1 MGAHSFA
8 SSGDVAHGYGQKH
21 HIFPLPLAHW
31 AVPPSTKPTRGD
43 LHDRAEKLH
52 RPNFFPGVDEG
63 NVSPAICLLFLPHGV
78 RILAMYFYGWKTIFY
93 IMPASYLFLALSNYT
108 GSGLDPLAPII
119 SIVACYLGYTG
130 SAFVLRQEEK
140 QLSIRKWKFFIIVG
154 VTSSLANG
162 LSLSLLQH
170 GDNQITSALG
180 YLIGDVSGLLACLFL
195 LMYGFRFARLIGSD
209 KLN

>member
-1 MGAHSFA
+1 MKEHVQNLLIVSFFYI
-8 SSGDVAHGYGQKH
+8 VAYSLTLGF
-21 HIFPLPLAHW
+21 IVPLQQML
-31 AVPPSTKPTRGD
+31 
-43 LHDRAEKLH
+43 L
-52 RPNFFPGVDEG
+52 G

-108 GSGLDPLAPII
+108 GSGLDPLAPIV